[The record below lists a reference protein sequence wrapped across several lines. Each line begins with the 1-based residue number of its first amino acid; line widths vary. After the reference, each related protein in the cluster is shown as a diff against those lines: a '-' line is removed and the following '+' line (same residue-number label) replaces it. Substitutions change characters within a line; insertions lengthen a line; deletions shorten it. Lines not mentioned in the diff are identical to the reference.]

1 MPHLLPSH
9 NIEHA
14 DNPSAA
20 SSKMF
25 RGRPETFP
33 WSCCHDPNLPA
44 ILKIIQELWLGGLHH
59 TFVLFFDQPEN
70 PSLWSSHIFSP
81 QKKSGGTVSYIIIE
95 VKSPIFH
102 HFPLPFKWQWFSYP
116 VTLLQGT
123 VSTRSAKV
131 DSLSTRMAPP
141 CFTIRPAPLPRAT
154 TRCGCDGLVGKSY
167 RRPWFSPVNITQM
180 LHVWNMF
187 LHFPQKNGPNVGR
200 YSIHGASEL

>member
-70 PSLWSSHIFSP
+70 PSLWSSHIKP
-81 QKKSGGTVSYIIIE
+81 PKYKGGTVSYIIIE
-95 VKSPIFH
+95 VKSPIFLS
-102 HFPLPFKWQWFSYP
+102 PLWQWFSYP
-116 VTLLQGT
+116 HFSKGRLAPEVLKWTLCPRAWLRP
-123 VSTRSAKV
+123 VSPS
-131 DSLSTRMAPP
+131 D
-141 CFTIRPAPLPRAT
+141 LPRAT
-154 TRCGCDGLVGKSY
+154 TRCGWDGLVRKSY

-180 LHVWNMF
+180 LHVSNIF
-187 LHFPQKNGPNVGR
+187 PHFPQKLPNCR
-200 YSIHGASEL
+200 